1 MLRLQ
6 RSRNRMEKILIIEDE
21 EHLRDN
27 LGFLLT
33 DEGYHVVTAEDGE
46 EGIQCLVQEPFDLV
60 ITDIMMGNV
69 SGFAVLEYVVTH
81 RLDAL
86 VIFITG
92 FASTESAIAAL
103 RQGVYDYIA
112 KPFDIDMLLIV
123 VKRALE
129 KLRLQREIKTHIQ
142 ELEQRVADRTK
153 ELEETNS
160 RLKRA
165 LEELRATQ
173 ERLIEQRVADR
184 TKELEETNSRLN
196 RSLEELRTRRNRR
209 GTNS

>member
-1 MLRLQ
+1 
-6 RSRNRMEKILIIEDE
+6 MEKILIIEDE
-21 EHLRDN
+21 EHLREN
-27 LGFLLT
+27 LDLLLT
-33 DEGYHVVTAEDGE
+33 DEGYHVVTAENGE

-81 RLDAL
+81 RLDTL

-92 FASTESAIAAL
+92 FASTDSAITAL
-103 RQGVYDYIA
+103 RKGVYDYIA
-112 KPFDIDMLLIV
+112 KPFDIDMLLIA

-129 KLRLQREIKTHIQ
+129 KIRLQREIKTYMQ

-160 RLKRA
+160 RLNSS

-196 RSLEELRTRRNRR
+196 SSLEELRARSNRR

>member
-1 MLRLQ
+1 
-6 RSRNRMEKILIIEDE
+6 MEKILIIEDE
-21 EHLRDN
+21 EHLREN
-27 LGFLLT
+27 LDLLLT
-33 DEGYHVVTAEDGE
+33 DEGYHVVTAENGE

-81 RLDAL
+81 RLDTL

-92 FASTESAIAAL
+92 FASTDSAITAL
-103 RQGVYDYIA
+103 RKGVYDYIA
-112 KPFDIDMLLIV
+112 KPFDIDMLLMAI
-123 VKRALE
+123 KRALE
-129 KLRLQREIKTHIQ
+129 KVRLQREIKTYMQ

-160 RLKRA
+160 RLNGS

-173 ERLIEQRVADR
+173 ERLMQSEKLSALG
-184 TKELEETNSRLN
+184 ELISDPAP
-196 RSLEELRTRRNRR
+196 
-209 GTNS
+209 